1 MSVKKPGKEK
11 LKWISDQCRARIS
24 MSRQQRQKR
33 YSQWKENEEEF
44 AAYIPETDEDAIRRN
59 KRDEG
64 EPQYTTIHIPY
75 SYAIAMTAHTYYTS
89 VFMARNPVLQVSGRH
104 GEGEM
109 QVQAIEALLDYQ
121 LQVGGMLAPLFFWLF
136 DPIKYGEG
144 FIGTFWDEEYIRCR
158 KRVKQQKTFLGIP
171 LGTEEIV
178 ETVQDVVGYAGHK
191 AFNVRPQDAFPDPR
205 VSVWNFQAGEFF
217 GRYVELSDSEFASGI
232 RMGKYFPDAKMV
244 KKENM
249 WDVGEREAG
258 SSSVI
263 ELPGRGEFY
272 TDSQEVPPFLR
283 AFELFI
289 KIIPRDWGL
298 ADSDREEIWVIYFQA
313 GSYKV
318 FGAVPLGEYHGKFP
332 FDVLIQEPEAYS
344 VFSRSMMENMTP
356 LNDAITWLINSHM
369 YNVRSAL
376 NNMFAVD
383 PSMVVMKDLERP
395 EPGKLIRLKPAAY
408 GRDIR
413 TMMAQ
418 FPVSDMT
425 QSHVPNMHL
434 MGDFLQRVTGVN
446 DNLMGMVNSGG
457 RKTATEVRQ
466 SSTFGINRLKTTCE
480 FFSILG
486 FSPFTQKLI
495 QGSQQHFDT
504 QMKLKVVGDLA
515 AFSPRFLDVDQSLIS
530 GFFDFVPVDGSLPV
544 DRFAQANL
552 WQTMLAQVSKVPQ
565 VATQYDLGKIFAWVA
580 SLSGLKNVQQFKI
593 QLNDPAALAMQAQ
606 AGNMVPVKPSG
617 ADFGRPPNQ
626 MQIPGMGA
634 TA

>member
-1 MSVKKPGKEK
+1 M
-11 LKWISDQCRARIS
+11 ARS
-24 MSRQQRQKR
+24 KRQGR

-44 AAYIPETDEDAIRRN
+44 AAYVPETDEDAIRKR
-59 KRDEG
+59 KRDAG
-64 EPQYTTIHIPY
+64 VPQYTTLHIPY

-89 VFMARNPVLQVSGRH
+89 VFLARNPVLQVAGRH
-104 GEGEM
+104 GESEM
-109 QVQAIEALLDYQ
+109 QVQAMEALLDYQ
-121 LQVGGMLAPLFFWLF
+121 LQVGGMVLPLFFWLF

-144 FIGTFWDEEYIRCR
+144 FIGLYWDEEHVRCR
-158 KRVKQQKTFLGIP
+158 KRIKRKKTFLGIQ
-171 LGTEEIV
+171 LDQEEVVDVV
-178 ETVQDVVGYAGHK
+178 EDVVGYAGHR

-217 GRYVELSDSEFASGI
+217 ARYVELSHNELESGI
-232 RMGKYFPDAKMV
+232 RSGKFFHDAKIV
-244 KKENM
+244 REDNS
-249 WDVGEREAG
+249 WNRGERDIG
-258 SSSVI
+258 SSAVI

-272 TDSQEVPPFLR
+272 AESQEVPAFIR
-283 AFELFI
+283 AYEFFI
-289 KIIPRDWGL
+289 KVIPREWGL
-298 ADSDREEIWVIYFQA
+298 ADSDKEEIWVIYLHA
-313 GSYKV
+313 GNYQV

-344 VFSRSMMENMTP
+344 TFARSMMEVMTP
-356 LNDAITWLINSHM
+356 LNEAITWLINSHM

-383 PSMVVMKDLERP
+383 PSMVVMKDLENP

-413 TMMAQ
+413 TMLAQ
-418 FPVSDMT
+418 FSVTDVT
-425 QSHVPNMHL
+425 QGHVPNMHL
-434 MGDFLQRVTGVN
+434 LGDFMQRITGVT
-446 DNLMGMVNSGG
+446 DNIMGMVNAGG

-466 SSTFGINRLKTTCE
+466 STTFGINRLKTTCE

-486 FSPFTQKLI
+486 FAPFTQKLI
-495 QGSQQHFDT
+495 QGSQQHFDM

-515 AFSPRFLDVDQSLIS
+515 AFTPRFLEVDQAAIA

-552 WQTMLAQVSKVPQ
+552 WQTIMAQMSKVPQ
-565 VATQYDLGKIFAWVA
+565 VAAQYDFAKVFAWVA
-580 SLSGLKNVQQFKI
+580 SLAGLKNIQQFRVRVG
-593 QLNDPAALAMQAQ
+593 DPAMLAAQAQ
-606 AGNMVPVKPSG
+606 AGNLVPVQS
-617 ADFGRPPNQ
+617 ANVDLGRPPNQ